1 LRKSTYTILSL
12 KKASI
17 RKSVTKCK
25 TVCNLKP
32 KEEKEELKS
41 LSKGSKNKVG
51 AQIRKFSGLVDNLRD
66 LVEILH
72 SSAKLKKQQL
82 IALRNSTDYLEYCIK

>member
-1 LRKSTYTILSL
+1 MSTYTILSL

-25 TVCNLKP
+25 TICNLKP

-51 AQIRKFSGLVDNLRD
+51 AQIRKFSGLVDNLRA
-66 LVEILH
+66 
-72 SSAKLKKQQL
+72 SPTGQ
-82 IALRNSTDYLEYCIK
+82 NSTQMKRLR